1 MARFIL
7 VVKHKTVKKAHEPIM
22 WTVKSEAI
30 DCLLLHKSCAGFS
43 EKDSFPDINFI
54 SLRTTFALNI

>member
-1 MARFIL
+1 MAWFIP
-7 VVKHKTVKKAHEPIM
+7 VAGRKTIKKAHEPIM
-22 WTVKSEAI
+22 WIVKSEAI
-30 DCLLLHKSCAGFS
+30 DCLLLHESCTEFS